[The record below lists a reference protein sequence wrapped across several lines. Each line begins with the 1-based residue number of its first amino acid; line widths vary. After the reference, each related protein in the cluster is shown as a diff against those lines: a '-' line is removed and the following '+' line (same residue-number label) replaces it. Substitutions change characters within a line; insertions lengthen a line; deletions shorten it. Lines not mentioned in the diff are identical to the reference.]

1 MNEHLQGQK
10 VISRRDLFFATGIA
24 ALTPSFSWASDEF
37 PSSLD
42 HIILGCADLDG
53 GIRFVEERTGVRAA
67 LGGVHPDRGTRNAL
81 LSLGDRHYLEIM
93 APDPNGKAV
102 QAWASHQLETLKGLV
117 NPRLMGWAV
126 HPNDIDSLA
135 KKFRE
140 SGLQVLGPWPGS
152 RTRPDGRVV
161 SWKSFSL
168 ADDRHGLLPFFI
180 EWGKD
185 SVHPSSDAPTGCH
198 IERFALAASDEEELS
213 KTLRRIEVEAPVEHS
228 QTPHLNLRIS
238 GSRATL
244 EVTS

>member
-1 MNEHLQGQK
+1 M
-10 VISRRDLFFATGIA
+10 ISRRDFLIATGA
-24 ALTPSFSWASDEF
+24 GVLLPSVSWASEES
-37 PSSLD
+37 PALLD

-67 LGGVHPDRGTRNAL
+67 PGGVHPDRGTSNAL
-81 LSLGDRHYLEIM
+81 LSLGERHYLEIM
-93 APDPNGKAV
+93 APDPNAKAV
-102 QAWASHQLETLKGLV
+102 QAWAARQLETLKGLV

-126 HPNDIDSLA
+126 HPNDIGGLA
-135 KKFRE
+135 KKFQE

-152 RTRPDGRVV
+152 RTRPDGRVL

-185 SVHPSSDAPTGCH
+185 AVHPSSDAPTGCH
-198 IERFALAASDEEELS
+198 IERFALADSNDQELS
-213 KTLRRIEVEAPVEHS
+213 QMLRRIEVEAPVEHS
-228 QTPHLNLRIS
+228 QTPELRMRIV
-238 GSRATL
+238 GPKATL

>member
-1 MNEHLQGQK
+1 M
-10 VISRRDLFFATGIA
+10 ISRRDFLIATGFA
-24 ALTPSFSWASDEF
+24 ALAPSFAYASEEF
-37 PSSLD
+37 PSLLD
-42 HIILGCADLDG
+42 HVILGCSGLEG

-67 LGGVHPDRGTRNAL
+67 HGGVHPDRGTSNAL

-93 APDPNGKAV
+93 APDPNAKTV
-102 QAWASHQLETLKGLV
+102 PAWAARQLEALKGLT

-140 SGLQVLGPWPGS
+140 SGLEILGPWPGT
-152 RTRPDGRVV
+152 RTRPDGHIV

-185 SVHPSSDAPTGCH
+185 SAHPSSDAPTGCQ
-198 IERFALAASDEEELS
+198 IQRFALAVSDAEELS
-213 KTLRRIEVEAPVEHS
+213 KTLRRIEVEAPVEKS
-228 QTPHLNLRIS
+228 QTPQLDLRIV
-238 GSRATL
+238 GPKGTL
-244 EVTS
+244 EITS

>member
-1 MNEHLQGQK
+1 M
-10 VISRRDLFFATGIA
+10 ISRRDFLIATGVA
-24 ALTPSFSWASDEF
+24 ALAPTFSWASEEF
-37 PSSLD
+37 PSLLD
-42 HIILGCADLDG
+42 HVILGCSGLDG

-67 LGGVHPDRGTRNAL
+67 PGGVHPDRGTSNAL

-93 APDPNGKAV
+93 APDPNANAV
-102 QAWASHQLETLKGLV
+102 QAWAARQLEALKGLT

-140 SGLQVLGPWPGS
+140 SGLEILGPWPGS
-152 RTRPDGRVV
+152 RTRPDGRTV

-185 SVHPSSDAPTGCH
+185 SIHPSSDAPTGCH
-198 IERFALAASDEEELS
+198 IERFALAASDAEELS
-213 KTLRRIEVEAPVEHS
+213 KKLRRIEVEAQVEQS
-228 QTPHLNLRIS
+228 QTSQLRLRIV
-238 GSRATL
+238 GSRAAL

>member
-1 MNEHLQGQK
+1 M
-10 VISRRDLFFATGIA
+10 ISRRDFVIATGIA
-24 ALTPSFSWASDEF
+24 ALAPSFSWASDEF

-42 HIILGCADLDG
+42 HVILGCADLDG

-81 LSLGDRHYLEIM
+81 LSLGERHYLEIM
-93 APDPNGKAV
+93 SPDPNVKAV
-102 QAWASHQLETLKGLV
+102 QAWAARQLDLLRGLP
-117 NPRLMGWAV
+117 NPRLIGWAV
-126 HPNDIDSLA
+126 HPNDIDGLA

-140 SGLQVLGPWPGS
+140 SGLQVQGPWPGS

-180 EWGKD
+180 EWSKD
-185 SVHPSSDAPTGCH
+185 SVHPSSDAPSGCH

-228 QTPHLNLRIS
+228 QTPEIRLRI
-238 GSRATL
+238 GGPRAIL

>member
-1 MNEHLQGQK
+1 
-10 VISRRDLFFATGIA
+10 VVSRRDFLIATGVA
-24 ALTPSFSWASDEF
+24 ALSPSFSWASEEF
-37 PSSLD
+37 PSLLD
-42 HIILGCADLDG
+42 HVILGCNGLEG

-67 LGGVHPDRGTRNAL
+67 PSGVHPDRGTSNAL

-93 APDPNGKAV
+93 APDPHAKDI
-102 QAWASHQLETLKGLV
+102 QAWATRQLEALKGLT

-126 HPNDIDSLA
+126 HPNDIDNLA

-140 SGLQVLGPWPGS
+140 SGLQILGPWPGS

-198 IERFALAASDEEELS
+198 LERFAVADPNTDELS
-213 KTLRRIEVEAPVEHS
+213 KALRRIEVAAPVEQS
-228 QTPHLNLRIS
+228 QTTQLHLRVV
-238 GSRATL
+238 GPKGAL
-244 EVTS
+244 EITS

>member
-1 MNEHLQGQK
+1 M
-10 VISRRDLFFATGIA
+10 VSRRDFLIATGIA
-24 ALTPSFSWASDEF
+24 ALMPSFSWATDEF

-67 LGGVHPDRGTRNAL
+67 RGGVHPDRGTSNAL
-81 LSLGDRHYLEIM
+81 LSLGERHYLEIM

-102 QAWASHQLETLKGLV
+102 QAWASRQLETLKSLTS
-117 NPRLMGWAV
+117 PRLMGWAV
-126 HPNDIDSLA
+126 RTDDIDRLA
-135 KKFRE
+135 KEFQE
-140 SGLQVLGPWPGS
+140 SGLQVLGRWPGS

-185 SVHPSSDAPTGCH
+185 AVHPSSDAPKGCH
-198 IERFALAASDEEELS
+198 IERFALAASDDKELAGI
-213 KTLRRIEVEAPVEHS
+213 LHRIEVEAPVEHS
-228 QTPHLNLRIS
+228 QTSQLRLQIA
-238 GSRATL
+238 GPGATL

>member
-1 MNEHLQGQK
+1 M
-10 VISRRDLFFATGIA
+10 ISRRDFLIATGIA
-24 ALTPSFSWASDEF
+24 ALAPTFSFASDEF
-37 PSSLD
+37 PSLLD
-42 HIILGCADLDG
+42 HVILGCNDLDK

-102 QAWASHQLETLKGLV
+102 QAWASRQLETLKGLV

-126 HPNDIDSLA
+126 HPNDIDGLA
-135 KKFRE
+135 KKFQE

-168 ADDRHGLLPFFI
+168 ADDHHGLLPFFI

-185 SVHPSSDAPTGCH
+185 AVHPSSDAPSGCR
-198 IERFALAASDEEELS
+198 IDRFALAASDNEELS
-213 KTLRRIEVEAPVEHS
+213 QMLRRIEVEALVEHS
-228 QTPHLNLRIS
+228 QTPELRLLIV
-238 GSRATL
+238 GPKAIL

>member
-1 MNEHLQGQK
+1 M
-10 VISRRDLFFATGIA
+10 ISRRDFLIATGVA
-24 ALTPSFSWASDEF
+24 ALAPTFSWASDEF
-37 PSSLD
+37 PSLLD
-42 HIILGCADLDG
+42 HVILGCNNLDG

-67 LGGVHPDRGTRNAL
+67 PGGVHPDRGTSNAL

-93 APDPNGKAV
+93 APDPNAKNV
-102 QAWASHQLETLKGLV
+102 QAWAARQLEVLKGLP

-126 HPNDIDSLA
+126 HSNDIDTLA

-140 SGLQVLGPWPGS
+140 SGLQILGPWPGS

-180 EWGKD
+180 EWGKE

-198 IERFALAASDEEELS
+198 IGRFALAASDDEELS
-213 KTLRRIEVEAPVEHS
+213 KMLRRLEVEAPVEDS
-228 QTPHLNLRIS
+228 QTSELRMRIM
-238 GSRATL
+238 GPRATL